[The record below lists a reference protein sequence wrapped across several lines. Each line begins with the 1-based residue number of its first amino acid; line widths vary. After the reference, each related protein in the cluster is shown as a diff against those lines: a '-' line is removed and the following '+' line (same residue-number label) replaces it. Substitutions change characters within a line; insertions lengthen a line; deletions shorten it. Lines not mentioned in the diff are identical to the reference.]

1 MLILGV
7 VRDLLYAVGD
17 GLDRAIETLAPS
29 DRGLE
34 IHRFYEEA
42 VAE

>member
-1 MLILGV
+1 MFVFRI

-17 GLDRAIETLAPS
+17 GIDTAIETLAPS
-29 DRGLE
+29 DRGIE
-34 IHRFYEEA
+34 VHKFYEEA